1 MILLGV
7 TGSIAAYKAVEI
19 LRLFIKAGEDVHVV
33 LTPAAT
39 AFVGPLTFQAI
50 SGHPV
55 FLDTLD
61 PKTYQM
67 AHLALAEKASVVLVA
82 PAMHES
88 MWLHPATQ
96 TNVKTLKSFGY
107 RFIGPDKGPLGRAGD
122 EGIGRMTE
130 PSAIVQHIL
139 RAR

>member
-1 MILLGV
+1 
-7 TGSIAAYKAVEI
+7 
-19 LRLFIKAGEDVHVV
+19 
-33 LTPAAT
+33 
-39 AFVGPLTFQAI
+39 
-50 SGHPV
+50 
-55 FLDTLD
+55 
-61 PKTYQM
+61 
-67 AHLALAEKASVVLVA
+67 
-82 PAMHES
+82 MHES